1 MEIQALEA
9 VRSELDVFAQDF
21 ESCIKTRPS
30 RKHFARY
37 LEGQLSSLP
46 RKNAESIAELAG
58 IPPRTMQQFL
68 ATYCWDEQAVVE
80 CLQKRIAERH
90 GHPEAI
96 GLIDETSFPK
106 KGMRTPGVKRAL
118 TILPDSIRNYMTK
131 FINDD
136 WMREHGFLDEENEQ
150 T

>member
-9 VRSELDVFAQDF
+9 VRSELDLFAQDF
-21 ESCIKTRPS
+21 EECIKTRPS

-37 LEGQLSSLP
+37 LAGQLSGLQ

-68 ATYCWDEQAVVE
+68 ATYCWDEQAMID
-80 CLQKRIAERH
+80 CLQKRITERH

-106 KGMRTPGVKRAL
+106 KGMRTPGVKRQHCGSGNL
-118 TILPDSIRNYMTK
+118 QIPGQLISHIRSEESIGAGQSNFR
-131 FINDD
+131 
-136 WMREHGFLDEENEQ
+136 
-150 T
+150 